1 MSDVTHLF
9 HTIQIVLANTVRQ
22 ENDVNYAEIEKQST
36 GLSLFMSARITCAK
50 YLNYL

>member
-9 HTIQIVLANTVRQ
+9 HTIQVVLANTVRQ
-22 ENDVNYAEIEKQST
+22 EKDINYAEIEKQET
-36 GLSLFMSARITCAK
+36 GLSLFMSARVTCAK